1 MRDLRPSAS
10 SAVSPFR
17 ILALLFFSVLSVAA
31 GPFTVPVTRCAD
43 EILRRQTSDG
53 AIVMGGIQSTNNISP
68 YFANLAAIGLVK
80 ASQET
85 GNRRYLSA
93 AEHWFDW
100 YAARMNPNGT
110 VFDYTGTPAAWRS
123 TGDFDSTDSY
133 AATALELLDAIE
145 HQDKVWACARYARA
159 SRAIAAIR
167 LTLQANGLTLAKPGW
182 PIAYTMDNIEA
193 MRGLRAA
200 ARMAAV
206 TGHPADAAAWGQM
219 ASRMEASIATN
230 LWDTGQAAYLVG
242 IQSNGARFAAQ
253 NTWYPGLMADL
264 MAVGLGQDS
273 SRNRNLYQR
282 LIAEDAATI
291 PARAA
296 TENDVEHLVWWGYAA
311 RSAGDQPRFEKIQ
324 AELSTAMAKPLPVAN
339 TALLGHVCRLLAG
352 Q

>member
-1 MRDLRPSAS
+1 MRIPVLLILSAF
-10 SAVSPFR
+10 SA
-17 ILALLFFSVLSVAA
+17 AA
-31 GPFTVPVTRCAD
+31 GPFNLPITRCAD

-53 AIVMGGIQSTNNISP
+53 AIVMGGIQTTNNVSP
-68 YFANLAAIGLVK
+68 YFADLAAIGLVM
-80 ASQET
+80 AARET

-110 VFDYTGTPAAWRS
+110 VFDYTGSPAAWRS

-145 HQDKVWACARYARA
+145 RQDNVWACARYARV
-159 SRAIAAIR
+159 SRAIAAIQ
-167 LTLQANGLTLAKPGW
+167 LTLQTNGLTLAKPGW
-182 PIAYTMDNIEA
+182 PIAYTMDNIETT
-193 MRGLRAA
+193 RGLRAA
-200 ARMAAV
+200 ARMAAL
-206 TGHPADAAAWGQM
+206 TGHPADAAAWGHM
-219 ASRMEASIATN
+219 ASRMEASIAAN

-264 MAVGLGQDS
+264 MAVGLGRDS
-273 SRNRNLYQR
+273 SRDRSLYRR

-311 RSAGDQPRFEKIQ
+311 RTAGDEPRFETIQ
-324 AELSTAMAKPLPVAN
+324 AELATAMARPPPLAN

-352 Q
+352 R